1 VNFFP
6 TAYNPSKRLAYGAGI
21 DGCTPLTVDETRMGG
36 PFWNGGIRDKR
47 KRIGGQIAAIDMT
60 TGKVKAARQLDY
72 PNYAGVLATAGG
84 LVFTGTLDGT
94 FTAFDD
100 QELKPLWNF
109 NVGTAITAP
118 PISYSVGGKQ
128 FIAVHV
134 GGGNAWNVGLLKEA
148 PELENLEGGSSLF
161 VFALD

>member
-1 VNFFP
+1 
-6 TAYNPSKRLAYGAGI
+6 
-21 DGCTPLTVDETRMGG
+21 
-36 PFWNGGIRDKR
+36 
-47 KRIGGQIAAIDMT
+47 MT
-60 TGKVKAARQLDY
+60 TGKLRATTQLDY
-72 PNYAGVLATAGG
+72 PDNSGVLATAGG
-84 LVFTGTLDGT
+84 LVFSGTLDGT
-94 FTAFDD
+94 VTAFDD

-128 FIAVHV
+128 YIAVHV
-134 GGGNAWNVGLLKEA
+134 GGGNNWNVGLLKNS